1 MLIKK
6 IDDIA
11 AAEVKMDGVCDVSVR
26 VVFGPTDGAPTFAM
40 RVFELAGGGHTP
52 FHTHPFEHE
61 VVILEGEI
69 AIVTEEGAK
78 PLAVG
83 DMLLVMGDEKHQFRN
98 LSADKRGRFMCMV
111 PVEYQK

>member
-6 IDDIA
+6 IGDIA
-11 AAEVKMDGVCDVSVR
+11 AAEVKMDGVRNASVR
-26 VVFGPTDGAPTFAM
+26 VVFGPADGAPTFAM

-69 AIVTEEGAK
+69 GIVTEEGTK

-83 DMLLVMGDEKHQFRN
+83 DMLLVVGDEKHQFRN
-98 LSADKRGRFMCMV
+98 LSADKRARFMCMV

>member
-11 AAEVKMDGVCDVSVR
+11 ASEVKMDGVCDVSVR
-26 VVFGPTDGAPTFAM
+26 VVFGPADGAPTVAM

-61 VVILEGEI
+61 VMILEGEI
-69 AIVTEEGAK
+69 AIVTEEGTR
-78 PLAVG
+78 PLAIG
-83 DMLLVMGDEKHQFRN
+83 DMLLVMPDEKHQFRN